1 MKRYFAVLL
10 STILIFAISACNNV
24 EASMQNTTNDTIQS
38 DNTET
43 DVISDFI
50 TEAQKNMDNAIEI
63 TLDCT
68 FGKMAGIYSGETK
81 NGIPHGKGKFVS
93 QNQNQSGW
101 YYEGDFVEGHFEGT
115 GKTVFQNGQIQQ
127 GTYVK
132 DIWHPSTIQFFE
144 FMQTLPGSDFSIN
157 QKARTILTAE
167 KNYFP
172 AQYSEIPSNMID
184 KNANYENI
192 LKDSSKYGDKF
203 ISISNLS
210 ISTCST
216 FAITEN
222 PESLPELRGA
232 YIEAFSEKGEN
243 YALYYRGNI
252 EELKETS
259 IIETAIGIPLGTM
272 NKTDS
277 SGTEKT
283 FVVLAVSDISLQ
295 QTDVE

>member
-101 YYEGDFVEGHFEGT
+101 
-115 GKTVFQNGQIQQ
+115 
-127 GTYVK
+127 
-132 DIWHPSTIQFFE
+132 
-144 FMQTLPGSDFSIN
+144 
-157 QKARTILTAE
+157 
-167 KNYFP
+167 
-172 AQYSEIPSNMID
+172 
-184 KNANYENI
+184 
-192 LKDSSKYGDKF
+192 
-203 ISISNLS
+203 
-210 ISTCST
+210 
-216 FAITEN
+216 
-222 PESLPELRGA
+222 
-232 YIEAFSEKGEN
+232 
-243 YALYYRGNI
+243 
-252 EELKETS
+252 
-259 IIETAIGIPLGTM
+259 
-272 NKTDS
+272 
-277 SGTEKT
+277 
-283 FVVLAVSDISLQ
+283 
-295 QTDVE
+295 

>member
-1 MKRYFAVLL
+1 
-10 STILIFAISACNNV
+10 
-24 EASMQNTTNDTIQS
+24 
-38 DNTET
+38 
-43 DVISDFI
+43 
-50 TEAQKNMDNAIEI
+50 
-63 TLDCT
+63 
-68 FGKMAGIYSGETK
+68 
-81 NGIPHGKGKFVS
+81 
-93 QNQNQSGW
+93 
-101 YYEGDFVEGHFEGT
+101 
-115 GKTVFQNGQIQQ
+115 
-127 GTYVK
+127 
-132 DIWHPSTIQFFE
+132 
-144 FMQTLPGSDFSIN
+144 
-157 QKARTILTAE
+157 
-167 KNYFP
+167 
-172 AQYSEIPSNMID
+172 MID

-283 FVVLAVSDISLQ
+283 YVVLAVSDISLQ